1 MRAKFLQ
8 FSCCWLSD
16 CVSVLAVI
24 FDWCVFDRCAAVAGG
39 SVRASFIER
48 APMSPADLTVSD
60 LWVLT
65 ATSAGMATGRAALRR
80 WGVLSVWHE
89 SRKPTEL
96 KDFTTKGM
104 TLVES
109 FEFRELVFD
118 LFHSKMTWKATVEY
132 EIRGVKLIYGAF
144 G

>member
-1 MRAKFLQ
+1 MGA
-8 FSCCWLSD
+8 D
-16 CVSVLAVI
+16 CHTGWYG
-24 FDWCVFDRCAAVAGG
+24 DWPG
-39 SVRASFIER
+39 SSQEVGR
-48 APMSPADLTVSD
+48 PLCLTQEQSR
-60 LWVLT
+60 
-65 ATSAGMATGRAALRR
+65 G
-80 WGVLSVWHE
+80 
-89 SRKPTEL
+89 RKPTEL